1 VEHYIAQTL
10 AKAIGSQGT
19 KPKLS
24 GYTYDS
30 NAQAQNVVQA
40 LLCVFCGTPGVTTRL
55 VVICLMNDES
65 GIDRQKYFEMEE
77 TRGYGFEEG
86 ERF

>member
-1 VEHYIAQTL
+1 
-10 AKAIGSQGT
+10 
-19 KPKLS
+19 
-24 GYTYDS
+24 
-30 NAQAQNVVQA
+30 
-40 LLCVFCGTPGVTTRL
+40 
-55 VVICLMNDES
+55 MNDES